1 MTDDIAA
8 RLRTCSSALRSHYT
22 VGAVERIP
30 TWTMDEAADEIERL
44 RSEVRRWVR
53 FNHDDADEI
62 VRLRAALKE
71 VLFWSEAYIVLA
83 PELNG
88 GELAFKQARSVLSK
102 QEET

>member
-1 MTDDIAA
+1 MTDDIVK
-8 RLRTCSSALRSHYT
+8 RLRDINLDGSGSARVDVTC
-22 VGAVERIP
+22 
-30 TWTMDEAADEIERL
+30 DEAADEIERL

-53 FNHDDADEI
+53 FNHDDAEEI